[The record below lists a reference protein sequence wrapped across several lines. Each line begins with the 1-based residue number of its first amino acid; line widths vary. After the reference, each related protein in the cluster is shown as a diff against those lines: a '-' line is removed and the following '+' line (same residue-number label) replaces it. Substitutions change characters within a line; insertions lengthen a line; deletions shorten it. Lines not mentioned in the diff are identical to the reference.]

1 MSSKVDCIA
10 FHEAGHAVAHILT
23 GIPFKFVSIKEDKE
37 KDEFGYRSLGQVANE
52 NPMTPEEW
60 EKHSIMDPVEFNIF
74 FKDDFTKLARL
85 VAEAIYLCRFNYKAA
100 KNDFRQWVGTSLNQL
115 PEKLNSR
122 YIDFMLEYTFQ
133 VLQNKT
139 NWSNITAVALA
150 LVDEETLRYQRVL
163 EVIEQNKINPVL
175 K

>member
-1 MSSKVDCIA
+1 
-10 FHEAGHAVAHILT
+10 
-23 GIPFKFVSIKEDKE
+23 
-37 KDEFGYRSLGQVANE
+37 VANE

-85 VAEAIYLCRFNYKAA
+85 VAEAIYRCRFNYKAA

-150 LVDEETLRYQRVL
+150 LVDEETLSYQRVL
-163 EVIEQNKINPVL
+163 EVIEQNKINPVHN
-175 K
+175 

>member
-1 MSSKVDCIA
+1 VI
-10 FHEAGHAVAHILT
+10 
-23 GIPFKFVSIKEDKE
+23 
-37 KDEFGYRSLGQVANE
+37 NE
-52 NPMTPEEW
+52 NPLTPEEW
-60 EKHSIMDPVEFNIF
+60 KKHSIMDPAEFNVF
-74 FKDDFTKLARL
+74 FKDDFTKLAGL
-85 VAEAIYLCRFNYKAA
+85 VAKGIYRRRFNYKAA
-100 KNDFRQWVGTSLNQL
+100 KGDFRQWVGTSLNQL

-150 LVDEETLRYQRVL
+150 NVDEESLSYKRVCD
-163 EVIEQNKINPVL
+163 VIEQDESNHVL